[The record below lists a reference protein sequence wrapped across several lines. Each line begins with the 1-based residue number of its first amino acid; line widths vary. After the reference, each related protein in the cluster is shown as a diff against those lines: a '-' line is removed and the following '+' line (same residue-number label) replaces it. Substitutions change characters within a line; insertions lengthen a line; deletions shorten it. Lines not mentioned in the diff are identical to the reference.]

1 METIKN
7 VWFEN
12 ERIYML
18 SSEDKVY
25 SRPLEAFPILKEA
38 TEAER
43 NAFSIEMRGTALRW
57 KQLDEDVHISSFY
70 TVAEPEYANEVA
82 AIFKRFP
89 QLNVS
94 EVARYIGINKSL
106 LAKYIYGIKKPS
118 DIRIMQIKEALHT
131 IGSQLMTV

>member
-43 NAFSIEMRGTALRW
+43 NAYSIEMRGTALRW

-70 TVAEPEYANEVA
+70 TVAEPEYANEIA

-94 EVARYIGINKSL
+94 EVARYVGINKSL

-118 DIRIMQIKEALHT
+118 DIRVAQIKEALHT
-131 IGSQLMTV
+131 IGTQLMAV

>member
-43 NAFSIEMRGTALRW
+43 NAYSIEMRGTALRW
-57 KQLDEDVHISSFY
+57 KQLDEDVHISSFH

-131 IGSQLMTV
+131 IGSQLMAV